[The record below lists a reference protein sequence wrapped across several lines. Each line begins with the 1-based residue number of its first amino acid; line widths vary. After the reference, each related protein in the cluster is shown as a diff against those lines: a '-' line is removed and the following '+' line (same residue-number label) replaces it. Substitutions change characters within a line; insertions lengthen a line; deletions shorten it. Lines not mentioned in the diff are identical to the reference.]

1 MKTSGRLLVP
11 SFLPGL
17 VLTAVIATG
26 ELPPPPV
33 RQEPEA
39 TGTAPERVS
48 NELRPT
54 QDAPPAEKRP
64 AVRVILPSPYSQPR

>member
-11 SFLPGL
+11 SL
-17 VLTAVIATG
+17 VLAAVIGAG
-26 ELPPPPV
+26 EPPPPIA

-39 TGTAPERVS
+39 TGTASERAS
-48 NELRPT
+48 NSELRPT
-54 QDAPPAEKRP
+54 QDAAQPEKRP